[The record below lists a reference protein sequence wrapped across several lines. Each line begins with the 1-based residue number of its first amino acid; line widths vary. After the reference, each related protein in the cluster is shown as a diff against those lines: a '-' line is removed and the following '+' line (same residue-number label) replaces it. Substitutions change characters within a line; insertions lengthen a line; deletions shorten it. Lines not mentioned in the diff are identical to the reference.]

1 MCYIKFKEITMR
13 KNIIKVSAVV
23 VMSTLMVGCMGG
35 GVKLSPEAQAKIN
48 ASTKY
53 NPASV
58 VVTLKSVDA
67 TKEAK
72 YPSASELSTL
82 LKVDIQKYLK
92 SNNLACTTKA
102 NCLDLDVNLDYK
114 RVFLVKS
121 NSVGVP
127 EFSQRI
133 DIKDG
138 SKVLYSNSLNG
149 QTLETGFTRNMSIIS
164 KVGSSDTNVDDEK
177 SDVDRIAKLIVKD
190 VASFTK

>member
-1 MCYIKFKEITMR
+1 MR

-23 VMSTLMVGCMGG
+23 AMSTFMVGCMGG
-35 GVKLSPEAQAKIN
+35 SVKLSSEAQAKIN